1 MVCPPELGGQE
12 GAKGEEEVSK
22 ELRPMVV
29 AATDSGV
36 GVLQGTVGANPATS
50 TVELPQR
57 GEVDRLLYV
66 GLQRLL
72 VAAFAP

>member
-1 MVCPPELGGQE
+1 MVLAAADGG
-12 GAKGEEEVSK
+12 VW
-22 ELRPMVV
+22 
-29 AATDSGV
+29 
-36 GVLQGTVGANPATS
+36 VLQGTIGADPATS

-72 VAAFAP
+72 VTAFTP